1 MNDETKKSL
10 REKYRMALQKGE
22 RFWPDSIYKDLLI
35 SLAIFLLLILL
46 ATALGVP
53 SEARADPSDT
63 TYIPRP
69 EWYFLFLFQM
79 LKYFPGKLEWLGTA
93 VIPGVVILIL
103 FLLPLLDRKTA
114 RHYSKRKIA
123 LSIMGVV
130 VAGMVV
136 LSIVAVVTTP
146 PQPVSAT
153 ANTIPQQITLGQDL
167 YSVNCVQCHGPD
179 GEGGVI
185 QGVQGL
191 DGFKMKAIHSQDEM
205 YTRDDQSLSD
215 IISYGQPVLGMTPF
229 GKAYGG
235 VSSLRARSSYIVTFM
250 RYTWDDR
257 AQLPAGT
264 TLVSSIPALNPD
276 EIPSYD
282 VHIGP
287 LTKRYCVSCH
297 QAGKQNDNY
306 LLTTYEEMLE
316 QRRQHP
322 VIVAR
327 DTNSLLIQLITGHT
341 STDPKTGQA
350 IRQMPPT
357 KLLDQQ
363 YIDMLTLWVKA
374 GMPKTAADAAKAI
387 HSERYSESPFIR
399 SSLFSGIPGSMRH
412 SRQR

>member
-1 MNDETKKSL
+1 MNDEQKKSL
-10 REKYRMALQKGE
+10 REKYRIALSKGE
-22 RFWPDSIYKDLLI
+22 RFWPDSIYKDLLV
-35 SLAIFLLLILL
+35 SFGIFILLLVL
-46 ATALGVP
+46 ALALGVP
-53 SEARADPSDT
+53 SEPKADPSDT

-79 LKYFPGKLEWLGTA
+79 LKYFPGKLEWVGTA
-93 VIPGVVILIL
+93 LIPVVVILVL
-103 FLLPLLDRKTA
+103 FFFPLLDRKTT
-114 RHYSKRKIA
+114 RHYSKRRIA
-123 LSIMGVV
+123 LGVMGAA

-136 LSIVAVVTTP
+136 LSILAVVSTP
-146 PQPVSAT
+146 PQPASAT
-153 ANTIPQQITLGQDL
+153 ANTIPEQIALGQDL
-167 YSVNCVQCHGPD
+167 YSVNCTQCHGPD

-205 YTRDDQSLSD
+205 YTRDDQSLAD
-215 IISYGQPVLGMTPF
+215 IISYGQPALGMTPF

-235 VSSLRARSSYIVTFM
+235 NLSPTEIDSVVTFM

-264 TLVSSIPALNPD
+264 TLAGIPELKPG
-276 EIPSYD
+276 EVPSYD

-306 LLTTYEEMLE
+306 LLTSYEEMLNTGDSA
-316 QRRQHP
+316 P
-322 VIVAR
+322 VIVAG
-327 DTNSLLIQLITGHT
+327 DTNSLLIQLLTGHT
-341 STDPKTGQA
+341 STDPKTGTE

-357 KLLDQQ
+357 KLLDKQ

-374 GMPKTAADAAKAI
+374 GMPKTADDA
-387 HSERYSESPFIR
+387 
-399 SSLFSGIPGSMRH
+399 
-412 SRQR
+412 